1 MTKREYIKLAC
12 GAYLSSDLDE
22 LDDYDNLVAEQ
33 SRGNGQTDA
42 CIHAGVWEPLE
53 HFSVDRLLDVIEAHA
68 MILQSTCEQD
78 KKVAPEI
85 LDSLDQLIDYNWMD
99 EKKSYEEEHEEVP
112 EEISSEYVQQMDPD
126 HIFYDLC
133 VVHHFT
139 ESLKQ

>member
-1 MTKREYIKLAC
+1 
-12 GAYLSSDLDE
+12 
-22 LDDYDNLVAEQ
+22 
-33 SRGNGQTDA
+33 
-42 CIHAGVWEPLE
+42 
-53 HFSVDRLLDVIEAHA
+53 
-68 MILQSTCEQD
+68 
-78 KKVAPEI
+78 
-85 LDSLDQLIDYNWMD
+85 MD